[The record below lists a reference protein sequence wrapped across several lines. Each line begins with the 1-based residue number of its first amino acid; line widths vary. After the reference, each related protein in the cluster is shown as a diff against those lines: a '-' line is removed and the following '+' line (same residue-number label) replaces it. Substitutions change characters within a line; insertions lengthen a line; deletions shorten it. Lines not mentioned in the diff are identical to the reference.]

1 MSGIPLLPGVWLLLV
16 SLVVMVTAGGGRQHG
31 LGTSLELQCPPCD
44 RIHCTPRRAKRLACR
59 GGVTRGICNCC
70 PVCAKVAGEACG
82 GAWDYLG
89 KCDRGLTCIARGPA
103 PELLQQVTS
112 RSNLATKSQGI
123 CKTGEWLNNP
133 ANTGYWTNVGS
144 MLCRRRRRR
153 DNIDPT
159 LVQCLVFAEQGRP
172 NRYLMFK
179 CCFIWIKNRVI
190 QPITQGKMCINIF
203 FQLNC
208 IRPAIP
214 VPSYNYPPWPWW
226 QTLLHHVCYVVSR
239 NIYSLVYMSN

>member
-133 ANTGYWTNVGS
+133 ATRDIEP
-144 MLCRRRRRR
+144 MLGQCWA
-153 DNIDPT
+153 DVVDGGPT
-159 LVQCLVFAEQGRP
+159 LTRHWFNVSCLLNKDAR
-172 NRYLMFK
+172 
-179 CCFIWIKNRVI
+179 IVI
-190 QPITQGKMCINIF
+190 
-203 FQLNC
+203 
-208 IRPAIP
+208 
-214 VPSYNYPPWPWW
+214 
-226 QTLLHHVCYVVSR
+226 
-239 NIYSLVYMSN
+239 